1 MRTALTI
8 LALCALP
15 AAGTWAE
22 PIDGKYTAEVKM
34 PAGKGKEAQQATI
47 TFELKASGGALTGTV
62 TLSAGRR
69 PRPSEIKDGK
79 IEGNKLSFTTVQ
91 SGRKGEL
98 KFLWE
103 GTLEGDE
110 LKLTRTR
117 EGGRRGM
124 SFTAKRS

>member
-8 LALCALP
+8 LALCALC
-15 AAGTWAE
+15 AAGAWAG

-34 PAGKGKEAQQATI
+34 PAGQGKEARTATI
-47 TFELKASGGALTGTV
+47 TLDLKASGGALTGAVTV
-62 TLSAGRR
+62 SAGRR
-69 PRPSEIKDGK
+69 ARPSEIQDGK
-79 IEGNKLSFTTVQ
+79 IEGNKFRFVTIQ
-91 SGRKGEL
+91 SGRKGEV
-98 KFLWE
+98 KWLWE

-110 LKLTRTR
+110 LKVTRTR